1 MTLNL
6 LLLSRK
12 CGIQLLL
19 SILVLLSNF
28 YQGNAGLSVLA
39 VDRRDRDEASVQK
52 STWSHRLALL
62 ALASVVV
69 DYY

>member
-19 SILVLLSNF
+19 SVLALLSYF
-28 YQGNAGLSVLA
+28 YRGNAGLSVLA
-39 VDRRDRDEASVQK
+39 VDRRDTDEASVQK
-52 STWSHRLALL
+52 LTCSLRLALL
-62 ALASVVV
+62 ALAFAVVN
-69 DYY
+69 YY